1 MFSYSSTILA
11 KIKFSDR
18 MGTGV
23 SNMVLIYLLKRAQL
37 VKYSRP
43 IRCQKSNHGY
53 DSASDTVSMG
63 KLGTISLMLLVI

>member
-1 MFSYSSTILA
+1 
-11 KIKFSDR
+11 

-23 SNMVLIYLLKRAQL
+23 FNMDLIYLLKRAQL

-53 DSASDTVSMG
+53 DSASDVVLLG
-63 KLGTISLMLLVI
+63 KLGTITLMLLVI